1 MNNFFSFIII
11 TLFTC
16 QTALFSQGNRRNP
29 GLSDRQLLELL
40 NDTTRRTTRIGLS
53 NLAYVPP
60 PAGAKYIEVRSVD
73 PAAPPAIIDIVGNLN
88 NKKTFKLSD
97 IASSVKYIQLQPPPG
112 IKFTS
117 SIIRDVLTDD
127 EHIFV
132 NTWEGLFCY
141 TAEGQYL
148 YPLTINET
156 DSGRYGIS
164 IQSGVANNFGAF
176 TNNIDLSNGNL
187 IFCTHHKT
195 AADDRIN
202 EFWMNVI
209 DVKELDTQMRFN
221 FQSGEL
227 KANFAQPISQ
237 RRISP
242 ANIRRGFMMM
252 DDQSLFSIN
261 SLTGTMTSI
270 DITGDTLCKF
280 NDYDRPESSRVVNF
294 PSLYRING
302 KVMLRKSYNDTIFRV
317 EPPNRFVP
325 AYVMQWGAFKP
336 DVIQH
341 ASGADLE
348 GKLVFS
354 KWTETSRYIFIE
366 YTEGRNYPIRLRQG
380 KVGFHWAIYDK
391 VAKTLTH
398 ILASTTPAMI
408 GDSVFPPLIENDIDP
423 VGMPFWPEG
432 VNHKDNM
439 YMTFSKEQISRYITT
454 GKFRND
460 KLQAIHNNMPDGGFC
475 IMVVK

>member
-1 MNNFFSFIII
+1 MKNFFRFVII
-11 TLFTC
+11 TLFVCPTM
-16 QTALFSQGNRRNP
+16 LFSQGARRNP
-29 GLSDRQLLELL
+29 GLSDRQLMELMD
-40 NDTTRRTTRIGLS
+40 DTTRRTTRTGLQDS
-53 NLAYVPP
+53 VYVP
-60 PAGAKYIEVRSVD
+60 PAGAKYTEIRSVD

-88 NKKTFKLSD
+88 NKKAFKLSD

-112 IKFTS
+112 IKFTL

-156 DSGRYGIS
+156 DSGRYGNS
-164 IQSGVANNFGAF
+164 IQSGVANNFGTF
-176 TNNIDLSNGNL
+176 TNNIDLLNGNL
-187 IFCTHHKT
+187 IYRTHYKN
-195 AADDRIN
+195 AADDRIY
-202 EFWMNVI
+202 EFWMNVF

-227 KANFAQPISQ
+227 KANFAQPTYQ

-252 DDQSLFSIN
+252 NDRSLFSIN
-261 SLTGTMTSI
+261 SLSGAMTSI

-280 NDYDRPESSRVVNF
+280 NDYDRTESANVVNF
-294 PSLYRING
+294 SSLYRING
-302 KVMLRKSYNDTIFRV
+302 KVMLRKSYNDTIFRI

-325 AYVMQWGAFKP
+325 AYVMQWGAYKP
-336 DVIQH
+336 DRTQH
-341 ASGADLE
+341 AAGSDLE

-354 KWTETSRYIFIE
+354 NWIETSRYIFIE
-366 YTEGRNYPIRLRQG
+366 YTEGRNYPKRLRQG

-391 VAKTLTH
+391 TAKTLTH
-398 ILASTTPAMI
+398 LLASTTPAMI
-408 GDSVFPPLIENDIDP
+408 EDSVYPPLIENDIDP
-423 VGMPFWPEG
+423 VGMPFWPKR
-432 VNHKDNM
+432 VNHKGDM
-439 YMTFSKEQISRYITT
+439 YMTFSKEQISRYIAT
-454 GKFRND
+454 GKFNND
-460 KLQAIHNNMPDGGFC
+460 KLQTIHDNMPDDGFY